1 VPPPPPP
8 LQQSPQSLQR
18 YYAPASIND
27 RISRRIQETLALV
40 SRPGSALSQP
50 HAQRQHALIETQA
63 PAPPAA
69 DNKRP

>member
-1 VPPPPPP
+1 MTRPTT
-8 LQQSPQSLQR
+8 SRSQSLQR

-50 HAQRQHALIETQA
+50 HAQRQQTLIDAQSQ
-63 PAPPAA
+63 PHSPLPLAA
-69 DNKRP
+69 KRP